1 MTEPLPGL
9 RCVIAWSDRRNL
21 RTIVGNELRSM
32 VQEAELRQI
41 GDDAY
46 LAHTALSA
54 DELRNRLRPT
64 LTEEEGLLVIDF
76 ERWSGHGAALDRRWL
91 LARGH

>member
-21 RTIVGNELRSM
+21 CSTVGDKLRSI
-32 VQEAELRQI
+32 VPEAELRGI

-46 LAHTALSA
+46 LVHTALSA
-54 DELRNRLRPT
+54 DELRNRLRRT
-64 LTEEEGLLVIDF
+64 LAVEEGLLVIDF
-76 ERWSGHGAALDRRWL
+76 ERWSGHGEALDHRWL

>member
-9 RCVIAWSDRRNL
+9 RCVIAWSDRRSL
-21 RTIVGNELRSM
+21 SSIVGNELRSI
-32 VQEAELRQI
+32 VPDAELREI
-41 GDDAY
+41 ADDAY

-54 DELRNRLRPT
+54 DELRNRLR
-64 LTEEEGLLVIDF
+64 LKLAEGEGLLVIDF
-76 ERWSGHGAALDRRWL
+76 ERWSGHGEALDSRWL